1 MAYSMYLRM
10 SQLLTSTLKKKKRL
24 QPYIR
29 QSTATKIKEVRWY
42 IFAYIS
48 WWRRLHLHL
57 RRDHSCGFPSQG
69 EGKKIT
75 MPPHRGILHHPTKF
89 FPSLAHNAHCGI
101 GKMRWRIQAGDT
113 LHGHHL
119 YPRDHRTLCPIARG
133 SKLQH
138 GHNNNHHLP
147 TEG

>member
-10 SQLLTSTLKKKKRL
+10 SQLLTSTLKKKALTTIHQAKHSNKNQGSSL
-24 QPYIR
+24 IY
-29 QSTATKIKEVRWY
+29 
-42 IFAYIS
+42 FCFIS
-48 WWRRLHLHL
+48 WWCRLHLHL
-57 RRDHSCGFPSQG
+57 RYDHSCGFPSQG

-113 LHGHHL
+113 LHRHHL